1 MAKLYPDY
9 DGDYSGIASSAEV
22 KLYEACKGLKGD
34 FHIFHSVAWI
44 SRSEGEA
51 RDGEA
56 DFLVCHPNRGFLVI
70 EVKGGRIEADYSNGR
85 WTSIDG
91 RNRRH
96 QIKDPFQQGVKAKF
110 GILTKLKE
118 QRDWD
123 RLGVR
128 RVEIGHAAFFPDV
141 SDGRRLQGPNAP
153 PELIGDANDLGNL
166 GSWLDDAFD
175 YWADR
180 ESGATTD
187 PLGPGGI
194 QLIARVFARVVEA
207 RPLIATHLEQ
217 EERKRLE
224 LTDQQVKLLDYLA
237 RKRRVAIGG
246 GAGTGKTVLATEK
259 ARRLANEGFKTL
271 LTCYNKPLASHLAQL
286 CADQSNLDVIN
297 FHGLCK
303 DTIDEAGRIS
313 GRDLITEAKSTY
325 PGKDLWSHY
334 FPIALAYALD
344 VVDKRYD
351 AIVVDEGQ
359 DFEEEF
365 WLPLECMLEDAISSP
380 LYVFEDENQN
390 IYKRVSTFPIP
401 EAPFHLNT
409 NCRNTKNIH
418 RLAYRYYKGDPVEAS
433 SIDGHQ
439 IETIIA
445 PGIDSQARKIR
456 DHVSRL
462 MVDEKVSPRAITVL
476 VADRPNKK
484 RYQDALKR
492 FALSAGANWASL
504 DNTSPRGVVVETVAR
519 FKGLETD
526 ILILWGLDEPSAQDY
541 HSELYVGS
549 SRAKSILALCGTRKT
564 CEAILKAV
572 QPMNL
577 EQPSA

>member
-22 KLYEACKGLKGD
+22 KLYEACKRLKGD

-91 RNRRH
+91 RDRRH
-96 QIKDPFQQGVKAKF
+96 LIKDPFQQGVNAKF

-128 RVEIGHAAFFPDV
+128 RVEMGHAAFFPDV

-166 GSWLDDAFD
+166 ESWLDDAFD

-194 QLIARVFARVVEA
+194 QLMAKVFARVVEA

-237 RKRRVAIGG
+237 RRRRVAIGG

-271 LTCYNKPLASHLAQL
+271 LTCYNKPLGGHLAQL
-286 CADQSNLDVIN
+286 CADQPNLDVM
-297 FHGLCK
+297 HYHKLCK
-303 DTIDEAGRIS
+303 DTIDEAARIS
-313 GRDLITEAKSTY
+313 GRDLITEAKATY
-325 PGKDLWSHY
+325 PGKDLWKHY
-334 FPIALAYALD
+334 FPIAFAYALE
-344 VVDKRYD
+344 VVNKRYD

-365 WLPLECMLEDAISSP
+365 WLPIECMLEDAISSP

-390 IYKRVSTFPIP
+390 LYKRVSTFPIP
-401 EAPFHLNT
+401 EAPFPLTT

-418 RLAYRYYKGDPVEAS
+418 EVAYRHYKGDPIEAPN
-433 SIDGHQ
+433 IEGRQ
-439 IETIIA
+439 VETIIA
-445 PGIDSQARKIR
+445 NGIDAQARKVR
-456 DHVSRL
+456 DYVSRL
-462 MVDEKVSPRAITVL
+462 LVDEKVSPGAITVL
-476 VADRPNKK
+476 IANRLHKK
-484 RYQDALKR
+484 THQDALKR
-492 FALSAGANWASL
+492 HALAAGANWGSL
-504 DNTSPRGVVVETVAR
+504 DDDSPRTVVVETVAR
-519 FKGLETD
+519 FKGLESE
-526 ILILWGLDEPSAQDY
+526 ILVLWGLDRLSDEDY
-541 HSELYVGS
+541 HSDLYVGS
-549 SRAKSILALCGTRKT
+549 SRAKSILALCGSAET
-564 CEAILKAV
+564 CEAILKA
-572 QPMNL
+572 
-577 EQPSA
+577 

>member
-1 MAKLYPDY
+1 MVKLYPDY
-9 DGDYSGIASSAEV
+9 GGDYSGITSSAEV
-22 KLYEACKGLKGD
+22 KLYEACQRLKGD

-70 EVKGGRIEADYSNGR
+70 EVKGGRIEADYANGR

-91 RNRRH
+91 RNKRH
-96 QIKDPFQQGVKAKF
+96 PIKDPFQQGVRAKF

-128 RVEIGHAAFFPDV
+128 RVGMGHAAFFPDV
-141 SDGRRLQGPNAP
+141 SDGRKLQGPNAP

-166 GSWLDDAFD
+166 ESWLKGAFD

-180 ESGATTD
+180 EAGAATD

-194 QLIARVFARVVEA
+194 QLMARVFARVVEA

-217 EERKRLE
+217 EERKRVE

-271 LTCYNKPLASHLAQL
+271 LTCYNKPLGRHLAQL
-286 CADQSNLDVIN
+286 CADQHNLDVMH
-297 FHGLCK
+297 FHKLCK

-313 GRDLITEAKSTY
+313 GRDLILEAKSTY
-325 PGKDLWSHY
+325 PGKDLWKHY

-344 VVDKRYD
+344 VVNKRYD

-365 WLPLECMLEDAISSP
+365 WLPIECMLEDASSSP

-390 IYKRVSTFPIP
+390 LYKRVSTFPIP
-401 EAPFHLNT
+401 EAPFPLTT

-418 RLAYRYYKGDPVEAS
+418 EVAYRHYKGDPIRAP
-433 SIDGHQ
+433 SIEGRPV
-439 IETIIA
+439 ETIIA
-445 PGIDSQARKIR
+445 DGIDAQARKIR
-456 DHVSRL
+456 DYVSRL
-462 MVDEKVSPRAITVL
+462 LVDEKVSPRAITVL
-476 VADRPNKK
+476 VANRLEKQTH
-484 RYQDALKR
+484 QDALKR
-492 FALSAGANWASL
+492 YTLSAGAKWGGLSDDGAR
-504 DNTSPRGVVVETVAR
+504 TVVVESVAR
-519 FKGLETD
+519 FKGLETE
-526 ILILWGLDEPSAQDY
+526 ILILWGVDHLAEEEYHLD
-541 HSELYVGS
+541 LYVGS
-549 SRAKSILALCGTRKT
+549 SRAKSILALCGAAET
-564 CEAILKAV
+564 CQSLLKD
-572 QPMNL
+572 
-577 EQPSA
+577 